1 MGWPCSGVRPS
12 SLSSVRRPQFQRS
25 SPLKL
30 LDRSKPNIMWSIL
43 RRGGNET
50 LYKWSRSHDQDGRH
64 AHICLKKRKQIFFS
78 GTGGLISTKLG
89 V

>member
-43 RRGGNET
+43 RRGG
-50 LYKWSRSHDQDGRH
+50 
-64 AHICLKKRKQIFFS
+64 
-78 GTGGLISTKLG
+78 TKLYING
-89 V
+89 PGHMTKMAAMPIYV